1 MNTEPNEVHN
11 RPKLV
16 TVIGGSGFVG
26 RAVVAALAKRGYMV
40 RVAVRKP
47 EIAYYMQP
55 LGNVGQIQMVQA
67 NVRYRWS
74 IDRAIAGSDYVVNL
88 VGVQAESG
96 RQRFNAV
103 HVFGAKNVAESASA
117 QNIPLTHMSALGAD
131 LKSAS
136 VYARTKAEGEQAVL
150 KAAPAAVIMR
160 PSVIFGME
168 DKFFNRFA
176 DLARFTPVLPVIG
189 GGKTQMQLVYV
200 GDVAE
205 AVALSVE
212 GKLNCGTTYEL
223 GGADVQSFKDWIGDM
238 LKVID
243 RKRCIVSMPWWAAKF
258 NARIIGLLPNPLIT
272 ADQVTFLKSDNIVSD
287 AATSEARTLQGM
299 GITPQ
304 GADAILPAYL
314 WRYRVAGQYTK
325 MREAH

>member
-55 LGNVGQIQMVQA
+55 LGNVGQIQLVQA

-74 IDRAIAGSDYVVNL
+74 IDRAIAGSDYVINL
-88 VGVQAESG
+88 VGILAESG

-103 HVFGAKNVAESASA
+103 HVFGAKNVAEAASA

-131 LKSAS
+131 VKSAS
-136 VYARTKAEGEQAVL
+136 HYARTKAEGEKAVL
-150 KAAPAAVIMR
+150 KASPDAVIMR

-176 DLARFTPVLPVIG
+176 NLARFTPALPLVG
-189 GGKTQMQLVYV
+189 GGQTKMQIVYV

-205 AVALSVE
+205 TIALSVE
-212 GKLNCGTTYEL
+212 GKLKRGTTYEL
-223 GGADVQSFKDWIGDM
+223 GGADIQSFKDWMRDM

-243 RKRCIVSMPWWAAKF
+243 RKRFFVSMPWWIAKF
-258 NARIIGLLPNPLIT
+258 NARFLGLLPNPLLT
-272 ADQVTFLKSDNIVSD
+272 VDQVTLLKSDNIVSE
-287 AATSEARTLQGM
+287 AAAAEGRTLQAI